1 MVKYNSLNIF
11 YEGFMKKDRLI
22 YILTVVLATLYLFVA
37 NKAANINKQTYS
49 LNFNVGTPM
58 KARIVQVLDPNY
70 EKTIY
75 EGIETE
81 DSIILFE
88 AEIMSG
94 YRKGENITAIQQIDS
109 MYAVRQKM
117 VSSGDK
123 VVIYKNQNANVENI
137 RYMFAEYHR
146 VDFIIV
152 LWVLFLVLLL
162 VLGRRNGLNTLVSL
176 AFTIA
181 SIFYVFIPAVLNG
194 GNVYSWSVSTCI
206 YIILMTLLIISGF
219 SKKSLAAMIGCSSG
233 VLMAGFITVL
243 ANHFCRL
250 TGLTTEDSMYLLFLN
265 NENPIDLKAIVFAA
279 IILGAVGAIMDV
291 SMSLS
296 SSLAE
301 MKEQVGDMS
310 AAQITRSGMVVGRD
324 IMGTM
329 ANTLILAYIGSSLSV
344 TLLLAAYNSST
355 PLLLFNSEMILVE
368 LLQAVAGSMGIL
380 LTIPLTSI
388 VCGILYTSK
397 DTNDKKKYKAE

>member
-1 MVKYNSLNIF
+1 
-11 YEGFMKKDRLI
+11 MKKDRLI
-22 YILTVVLATLYLFVA
+22 YTLTIILSALYIFFG
-37 NKAANINKQTYS
+37 NKAANVNKVDYS
-49 LNFNVGTPM
+49 LENDIGTPL
-58 KARIVQVLDPNY
+58 KAQVTTVVDENY
-70 EKTIY
+70 ADVIY
-75 EGIETE
+75 EGFETE
-81 DSIILFE
+81 DEIILFQ
-88 AEIMSG
+88 AKILTG
-94 YRKGENITAIQQIDS
+94 YRKGEEITAIQQIDS
-109 MYAVRQKM
+109 MYAVRQKT
-117 VSSGDK
+117 VSPGDK

-146 VDFIIV
+146 VDFIVV

-233 VLMAGFITVL
+233 VLVAGFITVL

-368 LLQAVAGSMGIL
+368 LLQAVAGSLGIL

-388 VCGILYTSK
+388 VCGILYRNEK
-397 DTNDKKKYKAE
+397 

>member
-1 MVKYNSLNIF
+1 
-11 YEGFMKKDRLI
+11 MKKDRVI
-22 YILTVVLATLYLFVA
+22 YILTIIFSALYIFLG
-37 NKAANINKQTYS
+37 NKVANINKIDYS
-49 LNFNVGTPM
+49 LNQDIGTPV
-58 KARIVQVLDPNY
+58 KAKVEKVIDENY
-70 EKTIY
+70 ADVVF
-75 EGIETE
+75 GGFETDDE
-81 DSIILFE
+81 IILFE
-88 AEIMSG
+88 AEIQTG
-94 YRKGENITAIQQIDS
+94 YRKGEVVTAIQQIDS
-109 MYAVRQKM
+109 MYAIRQKT
-117 VSSGDK
+117 VEPGDK
-123 VVIYKNQNANVENI
+123 IVLYKNQNASAENI
-137 RYMFAEYHR
+137 RYMFAVYNR
-146 VDFIIV
+146 IDFIIV
-152 LWVLFLVLLL
+152 LWIVFFVLLL
-162 VLGRRNGLNTLVSL
+162 ALGRKNGLNTLVSL
-176 AFTIA
+176 TFTVA

-194 GNVYSWSVSTCI
+194 GNIYSWSISTCI
-206 YIILMTLLIISGF
+206 YIILMTLMIISGF

-233 VLMAGFITVL
+233 VLVAGIITVA
-243 ANHFCRL
+243 ANNICQL

-265 NENPIDLKAIVFAA
+265 SEKPIDLRAIIFAA

-368 LLQAVAGSMGIL
+368 LLQAVAGSLGIL
-380 LTIPLTSI
+380 LTIPLTSL
-388 VCGILYTSK
+388 VCGILYR
-397 DTNDKKKYKAE
+397 NDEK

>member
-1 MVKYNSLNIF
+1 
-11 YEGFMKKDRLI
+11 
-22 YILTVVLATLYLFVA
+22 
-37 NKAANINKQTYS
+37 
-49 LNFNVGTPM
+49 
-58 KARIVQVLDPNY
+58 
-70 EKTIY
+70 
-75 EGIETE
+75 
-81 DSIILFE
+81 
-88 AEIMSG
+88 
-94 YRKGENITAIQQIDS
+94 
-109 MYAVRQKM
+109 
-117 VSSGDK
+117 
-123 VVIYKNQNANVENI
+123 
-137 RYMFAEYHR
+137 
-146 VDFIIV
+146 
-152 LWVLFLVLLL
+152 
-162 VLGRRNGLNTLVSL
+162 
-176 AFTIA
+176 
-181 SIFYVFIPAVLNG
+181 
-194 GNVYSWSVSTCI
+194 
-206 YIILMTLLIISGF
+206 
-219 SKKSLAAMIGCSSG
+219 MIGCSSG

-388 VCGILYTSK
+388 VCGILYASK